1 MLLVTT
7 DQYFEKVKKSLKS
20 LRTFKP
26 TEPTTKGTHRLS
38 TKNSRGK
45 RSALN

>member
-7 DQYFEKVKKSLKS
+7 DQYFEKVKKSLTS

-26 TEPTTKGTHRLS
+26 TEPTTKGTQRLS